1 MRQTRLTSSIRVASS
16 ALFLAVISG
25 CSHGDSETTVSNPYA
40 RSMSFAVAPILN
52 FSGEPG
58 FDPIKAADLLASE
71 LTYVEG
77 VTVLPVS
84 RVVALLATQGRTQIE
99 SPAHAIA
106 VADAVG
112 ADAIFVAGISEY
124 DAYTPVIGL
133 VIQVYAVPRTAPVA
147 VDPVHA
153 ERMAQPITLRSMAD
167 ATLPRDQIQMVYN
180 GTHSNVTDSVK
191 KYAAPRSEQDSPLGW
206 REYVKVQT
214 LFLRFCWHDAID
226 RLMRNERWR
235 HAVVM
240 PNNAMEYP
248 L

>member
-1 MRQTRLTSSIRVASS
+1 MTRLLPSILLALPLVA
-16 ALFLAVISG
+16 G
-25 CSHGDSETTVSNPYA
+25 CKHGDAETTVSNPYA
-40 RSMSFAVAPILN
+40 RNMTFAVAPVLN
-52 FSGEPG
+52 FSGEPS

-71 LTYVEG
+71 LTYVEC
-77 VTVLPVS
+77 VNVLPVS
-84 RVVALLATQGRTQIE
+84 RVVAFLASQGRTQVE
-99 SPAHAIA
+99 SPAHALA

-112 ADAIFVAGISEY
+112 AEAIFVAGITEY
-124 DAYTPVIGL
+124 DAYTPVVGL
-133 VIQVYAVPRTAPVA
+133 AIQVYAVPRSAPVA

-167 ATLPRDQIQMVYN
+167 ATLPRDQIQIVYN
-180 GTHSNVTDSVK
+180 GTHSNVTDAVK

-206 REYVKVQT
+206 REYIKVQT

-226 RLMRNERWR
+226 RLMTNERWR

-240 PNNAMEYP
+240 PDNTMEYP

>member
-1 MRQTRLTSSIRVASS
+1 MTRLLPSILLVLPLVA
-16 ALFLAVISG
+16 G
-25 CSHGDSETTVSNPYA
+25 CKHGDAETTVSNPFA
-40 RSMSFAVAPILN
+40 RNMTFAVAPVLN
-52 FSGEPG
+52 FSGEPS

-77 VTVLPVS
+77 VNVLPVS
-84 RVVALLATQGRTQIE
+84 RVVAFLASQGRTQVE
-99 SPAHAIA
+99 SPAHALA

-112 ADAIFVAGISEY
+112 AEAIFVAGITEY
-124 DAYTPVIGL
+124 DAYTPVVGL
-133 VIQVYAVPRTAPVA
+133 AIQVYAVPRSAPVA

-167 ATLPRDQIQMVYN
+167 VTLPRDQIQIVYN
-180 GTHSNVTDSVK
+180 GTHSNVTDAVK

-206 REYVKVQT
+206 REYIKVQT

-226 RLMRNERWR
+226 RLMTNERWR

-240 PNNAMEYP
+240 PDNTMEYP